1 MKSKSAQIEGSTVRK
16 SRWENVTDKIQKERK
31 SWPSCQVECFIWHD
45 LTASSGFHVGNP
57 LQVIMTMQGED
68 VGMLGVEVAGM
79 CQRRVYFE
87 GIVKKIDCVW
97 SMRLGDESQLTGVSV
112 GAWGGDLF
120 GGQFPFTNLEISM
133 EAN

>member
-1 MKSKSAQIEGSTVRK
+1 
-16 SRWENVTDKIQKERK
+16 
-31 SWPSCQVECFIWHD
+31 
-45 LTASSGFHVGNP
+45 
-57 LQVIMTMQGED
+57 MTMQGED